1 MPTHVEEVQPVVAG
15 KGRDPTLPPNHPINA
30 FSPMR
35 KMGIVLSLAYAGC
48 LANFAIAICNVSFGW
63 VTDRVLAD
71 NSEVGKSLGV
81 GPGDI
86 ANALGYNLLGCG
98 VGSLF
103 WNPLSRSWGRRP
115 VYLIGSFL
123 FMPVCVWEALSKNYA
138 CFVVARIM
146 AGIVTSWSQTIPP
159 SSIAEIYVP
168 QMRGSKMSI
177 FGVAVVI
184 GPVIVPIF
192 AAAIVEHHSWRNLFW
207 FNLGLAAL
215 QFLLI
220 LFFVPET
227 MWNWEENTDIVE
239 VDDKKDTVVEHKRS
253 GYVGPAFL
261 PHTDWKRFW
270 PLCWSPIYMIHYI
283 VITVPSFYYGI
294 CLGFLSVA
302 PTVIF
307 PQIFGKPPY
316 SFAVVPLGCAFLG
329 FGVGGVLGK
338 WSGGH
343 VSDMI
348 VAYMERKHGRRIPE
362 DRLWAGIPLLPLMF
376 IGQLLCGV
384 CVQYELHW
392 MCFIVGAA
400 INFFALSGITTVILT
415 YVLETYISKGMD
427 TQAVFNFW
435 KYLWGFAVPFFTM
448 KWGETRGWMACFC
461 GMGAV
466 LTGFGALMIAGLIW
480 KGHAIR
486 KWQNMPMED

>member
-1 MPTHVEEVQPVVAG
+1 
-15 KGRDPTLPPNHPINA
+15 
-30 FSPMR
+30 
-35 KMGIVLSLAYAGC
+35 
-48 LANFAIAICNVSFGW
+48 
-63 VTDRVLAD
+63 
-71 NSEVGKSLGV
+71 
-81 GPGDI
+81 
-86 ANALGYNLLGCG
+86 
-98 VGSLF
+98 
-103 WNPLSRSWGRRP
+103 
-115 VYLIGSFL
+115 
-123 FMPVCVWEALSKNYA
+123 
-138 CFVVARIM
+138 
-146 AGIVTSWSQTIPP
+146 
-159 SSIAEIYVP
+159 
-168 QMRGSKMSI
+168 
-177 FGVAVVI
+177 
-184 GPVIVPIF
+184 
-192 AAAIVEHHSWRNLFW
+192 
-207 FNLGLAAL
+207 
-215 QFLLI
+215 
-220 LFFVPET
+220 
-227 MWNWEENTDIVE
+227 
-239 VDDKKDTVVEHKRS
+239 
-253 GYVGPAFL
+253 
-261 PHTDWKRFW
+261 
-270 PLCWSPIYMIHYI
+270 
-283 VITVPSFYYGI
+283 
-294 CLGFLSVA
+294 
-302 PTVIF
+302 
-307 PQIFGKPPY
+307 
-316 SFAVVPLGCAFLG
+316 VPLGCAFLG

-466 LTGFGALMIAGLIW
+466 LTGFGALMVAGLIW